1 MKLATYFFF
10 DKISYKCFVVSII
23 ITIFVPSLS
32 INQLYRLTIMKR
44 LLNNTT
50 DFENWEIEHNDCE
63 FDSYSED
70 KPMYYPCMVVYC
82 VEESYIYN
90 SHTIKYE
97 FVYQND
103 FE

>member
-1 MKLATYFFF
+1 
-10 DKISYKCFVVSII
+10 
-23 ITIFVPSLS
+23 
-32 INQLYRLTIMKR
+32 MKR

-70 KPMYYPCMVVYC
+70 KPMYYPCMVVYR

-90 SHTIKYE
+90 FHTIKYE